1 MAAANDVPAAPAGGH
16 STAPVALL
24 FTQHL
29 IGHGTRKGGMVFWA
43 ESLARLGW
51 DAYAVTVQL
60 SFLSRLARVGRLEAV
75 AADDINVWRR
85 CGERLQSFVWMAP
98 LHPARVGNGLADRLT
113 GLFARLYPRFL
124 PEAVRKVAERA
135 DLIVIETSAALA
147 LFDLLKKIAPSAR
160 MVYCHSDRL
169 EVVGMHPVLSHILAR
184 TAPRYDLCRVHA
196 HDLLRDFPPS
206 ARAMFISQGLD
217 KRLFD
222 GECPS
227 PYPKGTRNVVVAG
240 DMLFDRAAVLGL
252 VEAFP
257 SLRFHAFGRMRFG
270 DGERRPNLVPHGEV
284 PFEAMIPFLRNADVG
299 LAPYVD
305 RPDAHYLAESGL
317 KLIQYTYCR
326 LPTVAPEF
334 AVAGRAHIMGYA
346 PGDAR
351 SATAAMARAL
361 AFDRTT
367 IDRSTV
373 VEWTEIMRRMLA
385 AVGLAERA
393 RC

>member
-1 MAAANDVPAAPAGGH
+1 MATANDATAMTASGH
-16 STAPVALL
+16 SAAPVALL

-29 IGHGTRKGGMVFWA
+29 VGHGTRKGGLVFWA

-51 DAYAVTVQL
+51 DTYAVTVQL
-60 SFLSRLARVGRLEAV
+60 SLLSRLARVGRLDTVPEQ
-75 AADDINVWRR
+75 DINVWRER
-85 CGERLQSFVWMAP
+85 GERLQSFVWMAP
-98 LHPARVGNGLADRLT
+98 LHPARVGNNLADRLT
-113 GLFARLYPRFL
+113 GLFAHLYPRFL
-124 PEAVRKVAERA
+124 PEAVRRVAERA

-147 LFDLLKKIAPSAR
+147 LFDVLKRIAPAAR

-169 EVVGMHPVLSHILAR
+169 EVVGMHPVLSRILAQ
-184 TAPRYDLCRVHA
+184 TAARYDLCRVHA

-217 KRLFD
+217 KQLFENE
-222 GECPS
+222 GPS
-227 PYPKGTRNVVVAG
+227 PYPEGSRNVVVAG
-240 DMLFDRAAVLGL
+240 DMLFDRAAVMGL

-257 SLRFHAFGRMRFG
+257 SLRFHAFGRMRFA
-270 DGERRPNLVPHGEV
+270 DGERRPNLVQHGEV
-284 PFEAMIPFLRNADVG
+284 PFETMIPFLRNADVG

-326 LPTVAPEF
+326 LPTVAPDF

-346 PGDAR
+346 TGDPR
-351 SATAAMARAL
+351 SAAAAMARAL

-373 VEWTEIMRRMLA
+373 VEWTEVMGRVLTS
-385 AVGLAERA
+385 VGLGERV